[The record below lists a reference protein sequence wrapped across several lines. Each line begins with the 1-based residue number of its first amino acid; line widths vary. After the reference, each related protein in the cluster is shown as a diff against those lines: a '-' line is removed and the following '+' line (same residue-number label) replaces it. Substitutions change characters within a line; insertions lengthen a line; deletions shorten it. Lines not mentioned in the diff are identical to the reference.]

1 MTGRPGW
8 NMRESGL
15 GVDCVCINIL
25 RRCPL
30 EESSDELNQ
39 ELPCILHLPSL
50 LLLPYRKHSNPV
62 LAEEEEEE
70 AAAATNHL
78 REIFPAPL
86 NPKRRRRE
94 KWLNSLCL
102 PRSRTTLAAATDAPA
117 I

>member
-1 MTGRPGW
+1 LKWT
-8 NMRESGL
+8 NL
-15 GVDCVCINIL
+15 
-25 RRCPL
+25 PL

-50 LLLPYRKHSNPV
+50 LLLPYSYPV

-70 AAAATNHL
+70 EEAAATNHL

-94 KWLNSLCL
+94 KWLNSLSL
-102 PRSRTTLAAATDAPA
+102 PRSRTTLAAATAAPA

>member
-1 MTGRPGW
+1 M
-8 NMRESGL
+8 
-15 GVDCVCINIL
+15 NIL

-50 LLLPYRKHSNPV
+50 LLLPYWKHSYPV

-70 AAAATNHL
+70 EEETAATNHL

-102 PRSRTTLAAATDAPA
+102 PRSRTTLAAATAAPA

>member
-1 MTGRPGW
+1 LKW
-8 NMRESGL
+8 NNL
-15 GVDCVCINIL
+15 
-25 RRCPL
+25 PL

-50 LLLPYRKHSNPV
+50 LLLPYWKHSYPV
-62 LAEEEEEE
+62 LAEEEEE
-70 AAAATNHL
+70 AAATNHL

-102 PRSRTTLAAATDAPA
+102 PRSRTTLAAATAAPA